1 MQMAVFVQGRHQH
14 QRGSVARLMIVR
26 SREAAPRSEV
36 TTTGLAV
43 SRVCGPRSP
52 GYTCALGRWKW
63 RHPGFDCGLNY
74 ILSGSEKTA
83 SLSNILSHKCLAGGK
98 VCPCWTNGAI
108 MKLYLM
114 QIMYKKN
121 SVEQQLLSFCSWT
134 TANQLLAIK
143 KYTML

>member
-1 MQMAVFVQGRHQH
+1 MAVFVQGRHQH

-52 GYTCALGRWKW
+52 GYTCALGRWKR

-74 ILSGSEKTA
+74 ILSVSEKTA
-83 SLSNILSHKCLAGGK
+83 SLSNILSHRRLAGEK
-98 VCPCWTNGAI
+98 VRPCWINGAI
-108 MKLYLM
+108 MNLYLM
-114 QIMYKKN
+114 QFCIKKKKPQRN
-121 SVEQQLLSFCSWT
+121 SNFSFCSCT
-134 TANQLLAIK
+134 TANQFLAVK
-143 KYTML
+143 KYTVP